1 MKRPAPS
8 ALGTS
13 DRIIAAAGAVFAE
26 QGFRNTTI
34 RQITA
39 RAGVNVAAVNYH
51 FQDKNELYV
60 RVLREAKKHVAWIRL
75 GELPGSPETRLRTFI
90 RTFVTS
96 LLNPERPSWH
106 GRVLGMEMA
115 NPTPALNIV
124 IRELT
129 APLYRDVSAL
139 IDEMVEGKASPAK
152 LDLFTVTVIGQC
164 VFYACSRPIVER
176 LALDL
181 GKEPDRTSQ
190 IAEHV
195 AEVSLC
201 ALRAFR
207 RTTSKPARAAI
218 GCAEF
223 VDDVERDLNDRDY
236 HQLRQPLHGID
247 DERRIGAIPR

>member
-1 MKRPAPS
+1 MKRSTPPPAET
-8 ALGTS
+8 G

-51 FQDKNELYV
+51 FRDKSELYT
-60 RVLREAKKHVAWIRL
+60 RVLREAKKHVAWIRMETL
-75 GELPGSPETRLRTFI
+75 RGSPEVRLRAFI
-90 RTFVTS
+90 KAFVSS
-96 LLNPERPSWH
+96 LLDPDRPSWH
-106 GRVLGMEMA
+106 GRVIGMEMA
-115 NPTPALNIV
+115 NPTPALGV
-124 IRELT
+124 LIRELT

-139 IDEMVEGKASPAK
+139 INEITEEKASPAK

-181 GKEPDRTSQ
+181 GKEPDRTRQ
-190 IAEHV
+190 IADHV
-195 AEVSLC
+195 ADVSLA

-207 RTTSKPARAAI
+207 RQAVSKPTRASRVRTLTPI
-218 GCAEF
+218 
-223 VDDVERDLNDRDY
+223 RS
-236 HQLRQPLHGID
+236 
-247 DERRIGAIPR
+247 

>member
-1 MKRPAPS
+1 MKRLPPPPIET
-8 ALGTS
+8 G

-51 FQDKNELYV
+51 FRDKSELYI
-60 RVLREAKKHVAWIRL
+60 RVLREAKKHVAWIHVDTLR
-75 GELPGSPETRLRTFI
+75 GNPEVRLRA
-90 RTFVTS
+90 FVKAFVSS

-106 GRVLGMEMA
+106 GRVIGMEIA
-115 NPTPALNIV
+115 NPSPALGV
-124 IRELT
+124 LIRELT
-129 APLYRDVSAL
+129 APIYRDVSAL
-139 IDEMVEGKASPAK
+139 INEIVEGKASPAK

-164 VFYACSRPIVER
+164 VFYACCRPIVER

-181 GKEPDRTSQ
+181 GKEPDRTAQ

-195 AEVSLC
+195 ADVSLA

-207 RTTSKPARAAI
+207 RQTSAKPARASRARSLTI
-218 GCAEF
+218 T
-223 VDDVERDLNDRDY
+223 R
-236 HQLRQPLHGID
+236 P
-247 DERRIGAIPR
+247 